1 MCGITGGFWRANN
14 QQISKNLA
22 AAVASMRLRGPNNQ
36 GYDLHSAADGIV
48 GLGHTRL
55 SIIDLS
61 SFGHQPMYSADKR
74 LGLVFNGEIYNYRE
88 LRTELSRL
96 GYKFLSDSDT
106 EVLLTAWLHWGRDC
120 LSRLV
125 GMFAFVIFD
134 RKLNK
139 LICVRDA
146 FGIKPFL
153 YTAENGN
160 FLFGSDIAAIKALK
174 NKKVELD
181 WQRTYDYLAHG
192 DYDTS
197 PRSFFAG
204 VTHLMP
210 GYTLEVDLNSG
221 MVMQPVA
228 WWQPT
233 IIENKDISF
242 VDATH
247 ILREK
252 FLDNIRLH
260 LRSDVPLGSAL
271 SGGVDSSAIVCAMR
285 YIEPD
290 LPIHTFSYIAK
301 GSKVSEEI
309 WIDKVNKHVDAVPH
323 KVVAGYQNLLSDL
336 DDMIQTQGEPFGG
349 SSIYAQYRV
358 YKLAKETGIIV
369 TLDGQGADELLAGY
383 QGYPGKRVKSL
394 INGHHYF
401 DAANFLINWS
411 RWPNRDLSHGLKLAI
426 AEMVQGKTYDVLREL
441 NGMELV
447 PSWLNGEVLQESGVV
462 LGYPRQLLSSNE
474 EKERQLM
481 KGLGFALTKGSLP
494 KLLRH
499 GDRNSMRFS
508 VESRVPFLTTD
519 MADFLLSLP
528 ENYLISQQGETKRIF
543 RAAMRGIVP
552 NEILD
557 RRDKVGFETPEED
570 WLLSL
575 SEVIRSSILENVN
588 LPFLNQQAM
597 LAEFDL
603 IVQGKKPFSSQ
614 VWRWVNFMRWHAI
627 NF

>member
-22 AAVASMRLRGPNNQ
+22 AAVASMRLRGPNDQ
-36 GYDLHSAADGIV
+36 GYDLHSVADGIV
-48 GLGHTRL
+48 GLGHVRL

-61 SFGHQPMYSADKR
+61 SSGHQPMYSTDKR

-96 GYKFLSDSDT
+96 GYKFFSDSDT
-106 EVLLTAWLHWGRDC
+106 EVLLTAWQHWGRDC

-146 FGIKPFL
+146 FGIKPFF
-153 YTAENGN
+153 YTVENEN
-160 FLFGSDIAAIKALK
+160 FLFGSEIAAIKALK

-181 WQRTYDYLAHG
+181 WQRAYDYLAHG

-204 VTHLMP
+204 VSHLMP

-228 WWQPT
+228 WWQPS
-233 IIENKDISF
+233 IIENNDISF

-260 LRSDVPLGSAL
+260 LRSDVPLGAAL
-271 SGGVDSSAIVCAMR
+271 SGGVDSSTIVCAMR
-285 YIEPD
+285 YVEPD
-290 LPIHTFSYIAK
+290 MPIHTFSYIAK
-301 GSKVSEEI
+301 DRKISEEV
-309 WIDKVNKHVDAVPH
+309 WIDKVNKHVGAVPH
-323 KVVAGYQNLLSDL
+323 KVFASYQDLASDL
-336 DDMIQTQGEPFGG
+336 DDMIIAQGEPFGG
-349 SSIYAQYRV
+349 SSIYAQYRI
-358 YKLAKETGIIV
+358 YKLAKENGITV

-394 INGHHYF
+394 IDGHHYI

-411 RWPNRDLSHGLKLAI
+411 RWPNRDLSHGLKLSI
-426 AEMVQGKTYDVLREL
+426 AEMVHGKTYDVLREL
-441 NGMELV
+441 NGMKIV
-447 PSWLNGEVLQESGVV
+447 PNWLNGDVLQEAGVA
-462 LGYPRQLLSSNE
+462 LRYPRQISSSSDD
-474 EKERQLM
+474 KERRLM
-481 KGLGFALTKGSLP
+481 KGLSFDLTSGGLP

-528 ENYLISQQGETKRIF
+528 ESYLISQQGETKRIF
-543 RAAMRGIVP
+543 RAAMRDIVP

-557 RRDKVGFETPEED
+557 RRDKVGFETPEEN

-575 SEVIRSSILENVN
+575 SEVIRISILEDVQ
-588 LPFLNQQAM
+588 LGFLNQQAM
-597 LAEFDL
+597 LTEFDL
-603 IVQGKKPFSSQ
+603 IVAGKKRFDCR
-614 VWRWVNFMRWHAI
+614 VWRWVNFMRWYII